1 MIKPIT
7 LIWLGFYSR
16 IFVAL
21 FSGGQLVG
29 DSYYY
34 HWIASTRLKLGE
46 RELDVI
52 TSGGGEEALSLYP
65 TLLTTLYSFSTDI
78 YFIGCLSSIFV
89 WLLSAYVLKKILELL
104 KTDNRTK
111 YLVFLIYAFIPSSL
125 INTSVPMREPF
136 ELLFVN
142 LLIYSSLRIYLN
154 KSFLHWLYLGIS
166 GFLLGQFHQGL
177 YAFGAAILLMVIISI
192 FLRNRKKFP
201 IGGYIFI
208 VPLVIFLSIYA
219 YGIFSDQVY
228 NLEDGLY
235 LAITTYQEGTLNPIN
250 FSRASYE
257 PFTTGIEGLLGLV
270 LFIPTNLFQYFFEP
284 MPWRISSILDIVL
297 TFENIL
303 RAFLIFVSLRG
314 ILKTDVISRR
324 PLLFI
329 FLAYLILETLWS
341 FGTTN
346 WGTASRHHVPGLALL
361 LIPGFYF
368 YSKHSLNKKKLVLT

>member
-34 HWIASTRLKLGE
+34 HWIASNRINLGE
-46 RELDVI
+46 RELDVV
-52 TSGGGEEALSLYP
+52 TLGGGEEALSFYP
-65 TLLTTLYSFSTDI
+65 TLLTTLYSFSTDL

-125 INTSVPMREPF
+125 INTSVPLRESF

-154 KSFLHWLYLGIS
+154 KSLLHWLFLGIS
-166 GFLLGQFHQGL
+166 CFLIGQFHGVL
-177 YAFGAAILLMVIISI
+177 YAFAAAILLMVIFST
-192 FLRNRKKFP
+192 FLRNRRRFP
-201 IGGYIFI
+201 IVGYIFI

-228 NLEDGLY
+228 DLENGLF
-235 LAITTYQEGTLNPIN
+235 LTIQTYQEGTRAATN

-257 PFTTGIEGLLGLV
+257 PFAAGIEGPLGLV
-270 LFIPTNLFQYFFEP
+270 LFIPVNLFQYLFEP
-284 MPWRISSILDIVL
+284 MPWKISSILDIVL

-303 RAFLIFVSLRG
+303 RAFLIFVTLRG

-368 YSKHSLNKKKLVLT
+368 YSKHSLNKKKLVRT

>member
-34 HWIASTRLKLGE
+34 HWMASTRINLGD
-46 RELDVI
+46 RELDI
-52 TSGGGEEALSLYP
+52 SMFGGEEALSLYP
-65 TLLTTLYSFSTDI
+65 TLLTTLYSFSTDL
-78 YFIGCLSSIFV
+78 YFIGCLFSIFV

-154 KSFLHWLYLGIS
+154 KSTLHWLFLGIS
-166 GFLLGQFHQGL
+166 CFLIGQFHKGL
-177 YAFGAAILLMVIISI
+177 YAFGAIILLMVIFSI

-201 IGGYIFI
+201 IQGYIII
-208 VPLVIFLSIYA
+208 VPLIIFLSTYA
-219 YGIFSDQVY
+219 YAIFSDQVY
-228 NLEDGLY
+228 GLEDGLF
-235 LAITTYQEGTLNPIN
+235 LTIQTYQEGTLSGSH
-250 FSRASYE
+250 FSRTSYE

-303 RAFLIFVSLRG
+303 RAFLIFVSIRG

-329 FLAYLILETLWS
+329 FLAYLILETFWS

-368 YSKHSLNKKKLVLT
+368 YSKRSSNKKKLVRT

>member
-16 IFVAL
+16 ILVAF

-34 HWIASTRLKLGE
+34 HWIASRTVNLGE
-46 RELDVI
+46 RGLDVTI
-52 TSGGGEEALSLYP
+52 LGLDALALYP
-65 TLLTTLYSFSTDI
+65 TLLTSLYTFSTDS
-78 YFIGCLSSIFV
+78 YFIGCLFSIFI
-89 WLLSAYVLKKILELL
+89 WLLSAYVLKKILDLL
-104 KTDNRTK
+104 DTDKRTK
-111 YLVFLIYAFIPSSL
+111 YLVFLFYALIPSSL
-125 INTSVPMREPF
+125 INTSVPMRESF

-142 LLIYSSLRIYLN
+142 LIIYSSLRIYLN

-166 GFLLGQFHQGL
+166 CFLLGQFHKGL
-177 YAFGAAILLMVIISI
+177 YAFAAVVLLMVLVSI
-192 FLRNRKKFP
+192 LLRGRRRFP
-201 IGGYIFI
+201 LKGYIF
-208 VPLVIFLSIYA
+208 VAPLIISFSFYA
-219 YGIFSDQVY
+219 YTLFSDTVY
-228 NLEDGLY
+228 DLEKGLY
-235 LAITTYQEGTLNPIN
+235 FAILTYQEGTLGN
-250 FSRASYE
+250 FSRATYE

-270 LFIPTNLFQYFFEP
+270 LYVPTNLFQYLFEP
-284 MPWRISSILDIVL
+284 MPWKISSILDIVL

-329 FLAYLILETLWS
+329 FLAYLILETFWS

-368 YSKHSLNKKKLVLT
+368 YSKHSLNKKKLVRT

>member
-34 HWIASTRLKLGE
+34 HWIASTRISLGE

-52 TSGGGEEALSLYP
+52 TLGGGEEALSLYP
-65 TLLTTLYSFSTDI
+65 TLLTTLYSFSTDS
-78 YFIGCLSSIFV
+78 YFIGCLFSIFI

-104 KTDNRTK
+104 KVDNKTK
-111 YLVFLIYAFIPSSL
+111 YLVFLFYAFLPSSL
-125 INTSVPMREPF
+125 INTSVPMREAF
-136 ELLFVN
+136 ELLFIN
-142 LLIYSSLRIYLN
+142 LIIYSCLRVYLN
-154 KSFLHWLYLGIS
+154 KSLLHWFYLAIS
-166 GFLLGQFHQGL
+166 CFLLGQFHKGL
-177 YAFGAAILLMVIISI
+177 YAFAAVVLFMVVASILL
-192 FLRNRKKFP
+192 RGRKRLPLK
-201 IGGYIFI
+201 GYIFV
-208 VPLVIFLSIYA
+208 VPLIISFSFYA
-219 YGIFSDQVY
+219 YTLFSDTVY
-228 NLEDGLY
+228 DLEKGLY
-235 LAITTYQEGTLNPIN
+235 FAITTYQEGTLFNS
-250 FSRASYE
+250 SRATYE

-270 LFIPTNLFQYFFEP
+270 LYVPTNLFQYLFEP

-297 TFENIL
+297 TFENML
-303 RAFLIFVSLRG
+303 RGFLIFVSLRG

-329 FLAYLILETLWS
+329 FLAYLILETFWS

-368 YSKHSLNKKKLVLT
+368 YSKHSLNKKKLVRT

>member
-34 HWIASTRLKLGE
+34 HWIASTRINLGE
-46 RELDVI
+46 RELDV
-52 TSGGGEEALSLYP
+52 TTLGGGEEALSLYP

-78 YFIGCLSSIFV
+78 YFIGCLFSIFV

-125 INTSVPMREPF
+125 INTSVPMRESF

-154 KSFLHWLYLGIS
+154 KSLLHWLFLGIS
-166 GFLLGQFHQGL
+166 CFLIGQFHGVL
-177 YAFGAAILLMVIISI
+177 YAFAAVILLMVIISI

-208 VPLVIFLSIYA
+208 VPLIIFLSTYA
-219 YGIFSDQVY
+219 YGIFLTIQ
-228 NLEDGLY
+228 
-235 LAITTYQEGTLNPIN
+235 TYQEGTRAFTN
-250 FSRASYE
+250 FTRASYE
-257 PFTTGIEGLLGLV
+257 PFTAGIEGPLGFV
-270 LFIPTNLFQYFFEP
+270 LFIPANLFQYLFEP
-284 MPWRISSILDIVL
+284 MPWKISSILDIVL

-303 RAFLIFVSLRG
+303 RAFLIFVSVRG

-329 FLAYLILETLWS
+329 FLAYLILETFWS

-368 YSKHSLNKKKLVLT
+368 YSKHSLNKKKLVRT

>member
-34 HWIASTRLKLGE
+34 HWIASNRINLGE
-46 RELDVI
+46 RELDVV
-52 TSGGGEEALSLYP
+52 TLGGGEEALSFYP
-65 TLLTTLYSFSTDI
+65 TLLTTLYSFSTDL
-78 YFIGCLSSIFV
+78 YFIGCLFSIFV

-125 INTSVPMREPF
+125 INTSVPLRESF

-154 KSFLHWLYLGIS
+154 KSLLHWLYLGIS
-166 GFLLGQFHQGL
+166 CFLIGQFHGVL
-177 YAFGAAILLMVIISI
+177 YAFAAVILLMVIFSI
-192 FLRNRKKFP
+192 FLRNRRRFP
-201 IGGYIFI
+201 IQGYIII
-208 VPLVIFLSIYA
+208 VPLIIFLSIYA

-228 NLEDGLY
+228 DLENGLF
-235 LAITTYQEGTLNPIN
+235 LTIQTYQEGTRAFTN

-257 PFTTGIEGLLGLV
+257 SFTAGIEGPLGLV
-270 LFIPTNLFQYFFEP
+270 LFIPANLFQYLFEP
-284 MPWRISSILDIVL
+284 MPWKISSILDIVL
-297 TFENIL
+297 TFENLL
-303 RAFLIFVSLRG
+303 RAFLIFVALRG
-314 ILKTDVISRR
+314 ILKADVISRR

-329 FLAYLILETLWS
+329 FLAYLILEIFWS

-368 YSKHSLNKKKLVLT
+368 YSKHSLNKKKLVRT